1 LYIYIRNK
9 QQQLL
14 INIIEMKSTHAK
26 TAQAIRKELKQKYP
40 DTKFSVRSESFAGG
54 NAVRVEWTEGESE
67 EQIKSIVDK
76 YQYGSFNGM
85 IDLYEYTNSRDD
97 IPQVKWISTNRNI
110 TPETTAKAIDRINS
124 DYGLNIGYEIKQHS
138 WGDGSNWID
147 IQSIWL
153 ENQNSYS
160 EQFVYREM
168 REMGI

>member
-1 LYIYIRNK
+1 
-9 QQQLL
+9 
-14 INIIEMKSTHAK
+14 MKTTHALASK
-26 TAQAIRKELKQKYP
+26 SIKAELKKNFP
-40 DTKFSVRSESFAGG
+40 NTKFSVRSESFAGG

-67 EQIKSIVDK
+67 EQVKSIVDK

-110 TPETTAKAIDRINS
+110 LPETTAKAIDRINAE
-124 DYGLNIGYEIKQHS
+124 YGLNIGYAIKHHS
-138 WGDGSNWID
+138 WGDGSSWID